1 MLLNRCI
8 YQTKHFIDLVHPMYN
23 SGLIRIA
30 FCESLFI
37 NRVDDIIMLI
47 CQYSRLTSPALYS
60 SSLSLPVLP
69 LKLQEASSSAL
80 KISSKHFLVY
90 FFLED
95 AFCWYFFRLQAVSF
109 GRLETM
115 GEMLDNGC
123 RRRVGFTGVDCNVSS
138 SARDSGWKDCMGC
151 ETDVLVEVD
160 VDAVMGRLCV
170 GTVDCRLWR
179 CWLKQVRNIPE
190 SATNWFI
197 YQLP

>member
-1 MLLNRCI
+1 MLLNRYT
-8 YQTKHFIDLVHPMYN
+8 YQTKHFIDFVHPMYN
-23 SGLIRIA
+23 SGLIRMA
-30 FCESLFI
+30 FSESLVI
-37 NRVDDIIMLI
+37 NRVDIIMLI
-47 CQYSRLTSPALYS
+47 RQYSRLTSPAFYS
-60 SSLSLPVLP
+60 SSLSLPALP

-160 VDAVMGRLCV
+160 VDAIMGWLCV
-170 GTVDCRLWR
+170 WGLWTVDCGDADR
-179 CWLKQVRNIPE
+179 IG
-190 SATNWFI
+190 NWTLGI
-197 YQLP
+197 L

>member
-1 MLLNRCI
+1 MLLNRYI
-8 YQTKHFIDLVHPMYN
+8 YQTKHFIDLAHPMYN
-23 SGLIRIA
+23 SGLIRMA
-30 FCESLFI
+30 FSESLFI

-60 SSLSLPVLP
+60 SSLSLPALP

-123 RRRVGFTGVDCNVSS
+123 RQRFGVTSVVCRILVGKTVWAVRRMC
-138 SARDSGWKDCMGC
+138 
-151 ETDVLVEVD
+151 L
-160 VDAVMGRLCV
+160 
-170 GTVDCRLWR
+170 
-179 CWLKQVRNIPE
+179 LKW
-190 SATNWFI
+190 T
-197 YQLP
+197 